1 MLLSPACAP
10 PFLVFHLSPNMLF
23 FNRSTSAGLPPTQ
36 TSFWGKLKPKN
47 KEGDLRQQ
55 ATTQMAI
62 ARQRLVTLVCGEHE
76 TLHLVSSHPL
86 CFLLG
91 I

>member
-10 PFLVFHLSPNMLF
+10 PLLVSHLSPNMLF
-23 FNRSTSAGLPPTQ
+23 FNRSTSAGLPPAPT
-36 TSFWGKLKPKN
+36 FWGKLKPKN

-76 TLHLVSSHPL
+76 TLHLVSSYPVY
-86 CFLLG
+86 FLLG

>member
-1 MLLSPACAP
+1 
-10 PFLVFHLSPNMLF
+10 MLF
-23 FNRSTSAGLPPTQ
+23 FNRSTSAGLPPAPT
-36 TSFWGKLKPKN
+36 FWGKLKPKN

-76 TLHLVSSHPL
+76 TLHLVSSYPVY
-86 CFLLG
+86 FLLG